1 MLFIPKQLPFWQLL
15 DLVKCESHKFF
26 CFCTILF
33 IVSDLFGSLIMWF
46 KHNLLVCSL
55 ANNIKL
61 MVCVHITI
69 ALIVDIVTLTCV
81 CCRVGML

>member
-1 MLFIPKQLPFWQLL
+1 MLFTPNSYHSGSYLIWFN
-15 DLVKCESHKFF
+15 VRAINFF
-26 CFCTILF
+26 CFCAILF
-33 IVSDLFGSLIMWF
+33 IVSDLFGGLIMRF
-46 KHNLLVCSL
+46 KHNFLICSL

-61 MVCVHITI
+61 MVCVHRTI